1 MVNRVEWERLS
12 KLEVQQADR
21 IARLKAYELR
31 LIKEIN
37 VTKHKFARV
46 REDKDMKYAHI
57 RRLANSTNAQEAE
70 QSWLRLLADMKA
82 RNEAFEL
89 EVEDLEKN
97 H

>member
-57 RRLANSTNAQEAE
+57 RRTNAQEAE